1 MVPNT
6 ANGREN
12 GACVTSPNSKSRKQ
26 RKIPSICN
34 IDLPLLPLLKK
45 VFPPIEKKH
54 SHAKT
59 QKRNIERQRHPNQ
72 SQRYQKRLKVFC

>member
-26 RKIPSICN
+26 RKSPSICD
-34 IDLPLLPLLKK
+34 IDLPLLPCLKK
-45 VFPPIEKKH
+45 EIETKH
-54 SHAKT
+54 NHAKT

-72 SQRYQKRLKVFC
+72 SQRSQKRLKFFC